1 MLGIGSYY
9 ETQGQLGRIDPG
21 IDVSHYGAPYQGMLG
36 LGGCAGCG
44 GLGAWTGTPSED
56 PRMVKRHTIVRATWR
71 PRGLASGASAEAAQ
85 RIHYQGRQAFPGS
98 TVRKIGS
105 TGWIGGGRVGY
116 EVILAQSTRAGEI
129 KQKNFQ
135 AGQRAARGME
145 GGSVTFAEGRTAIPA
160 NGFAEAAPDTPPV
173 PEETP
178 TAPPGGE
185 TEGGGSFLTDTVGGV
200 PVWAIGGLGVV
211 ALGGLIFA
219 MTRKKKV
226 AANRRRR
233 ARRRRRR

>member
-1 MLGIGSYY
+1 MSYAM
-9 ETQGQLGRIDPG
+9 GRVDPG

-36 LGGCAGCG
+36 LGIGCVGFGCPG
-44 GLGAWTGTPSED
+44 GMGAWTGTPSED

-200 PVWAIGGLGVV
+200 PVWAIGGLGIA
-211 ALGGLIFA
+211 ALGGIIFA
-219 MTRKKKV
+219 VTRKKKV

-233 ARRRRRR
+233 RRR